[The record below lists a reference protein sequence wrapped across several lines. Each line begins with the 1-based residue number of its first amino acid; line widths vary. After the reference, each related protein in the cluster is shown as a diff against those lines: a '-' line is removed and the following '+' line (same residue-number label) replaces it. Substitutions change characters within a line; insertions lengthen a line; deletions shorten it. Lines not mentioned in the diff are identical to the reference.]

1 MIPEEVF
8 KRRKRHNNT
17 PESVLLIIANY
28 VVFAISTQLFAMC
41 TKINTFFWVILGVL
55 AVYNFFTIRKNRE
68 EYDRVH
74 TIAYILSVAGLVL
87 LFFVFRT
94 KATPC

>member
-1 MIPEEVF
+1 
-8 KRRKRHNNT
+8 
-17 PESVLLIIANY
+17 

>member
-1 MIPEEVF
+1 
-8 KRRKRHNNT
+8 
-17 PESVLLIIANY
+17 
-28 VVFAISTQLFAMC
+28 
-41 TKINTFFWVILGVL
+41 LGVL